1 MKVNMLNEIKDA
13 INQDGGNV
21 SDVLRKALEL
31 GYLLSNN
38 ELINW
43 AEGELNGY
51 KSEDSVPEYRRFYA
65 HSYGSFTGPFG
76 SGLQNVLIPVFNLP
90 EAVKEFAENTV
101 ITQSVSEIQELV
113 TRSPNGTLTIPWPAN
128 FIALS
133 QHSIYERMAL
143 FHAYKSISMA
153 AFVSILDQIKTR
165 LLKFVLELQ
174 KNNPKVIDNADLGHI
189 DKSEVSENYESYIS
203 GSVKCS
209 KEK

>member
-1 MKVNMLNEIKDA
+1 
-13 INQDGGNV
+13 
-21 SDVLRKALEL
+21 
-31 GYLLSNN
+31 
-38 ELINW
+38 
-43 AEGELNGY
+43 
-51 KSEDSVPEYRRFYA
+51 
-65 HSYGSFTGPFG
+65 
-76 SGLQNVLIPVFNLP
+76 
-90 EAVKEFAENTV
+90 V

-143 FHAYKSISMA
+143 FHAYKSISTA